1 VIVAYGEDGV
11 SASARPGTSPSVTNH
26 RLTKQ
31 LADLAEPLD
40 DVAEPVQEALNAV
53 PQPVRDVLDGVWL
66 GNPLHPAL
74 TDIPLGAWSAAFVLD
89 LAGSEAADDALAV
102 GILGAVPA
110 ALTGL
115 NDWSHL
121 KDDARRIG
129 IVHALLNSMAL
140 ALNVGSYV
148 ARRDG
153 HRGLGRVLSGVAYAG
168 TLFSAHLGGHLS
180 FGLGVRVNRTAFESP
195 RDRFAPVCEER
206 ELNGGKLVGV
216 ELEGESVVVS
226 RSEETGEVCAIAA
239 TCSHLGGPLAD
250 GKREGDTVVCPWH
263 GSRFDL
269 CSGAVRGGPA
279 VYPQPRY
286 ESRVRAGKV
295 EIRIARE
302 DEE

>member
-1 VIVAYGEDGV
+1 M
-11 SASARPGTSPSVTNH
+11 TNL

-40 DVAEPVQEALNAV
+40 PLAEPVQAAVRAV
-53 PQPVRDVLDGVWL
+53 PKPVCDVLDGVWL

-74 TDIPLGAWSAAFVLD
+74 TDVPLGAWTTALVLD
-89 LAGSEAADDALAV
+89 LAGLEAADDALAV
-102 GILGAVPA
+102 GVLGAVPA

-121 KDDARRIG
+121 KGDSRRIG
-129 IVHALLNSMAL
+129 VVHALLNTMGL
-140 ALNVGSYV
+140 TLNVASLV

-153 HRGLGRVLSGVAYAG
+153 HRGLGRILSGVAYAG

-195 RDRFAPVCEER
+195 RERYAPVCHES
-206 ELNGGKLVGV
+206 ELKGGKLVRV
-216 ELEGESVVVS
+216 ELEGETVVVA
-226 RSEETGEVCAIAA
+226 RSKETDEVCAISAI
-239 TCSHLGGPLAD
+239 CSHLGGPLD
-250 GKREGDTVVCPWH
+250 EGEREGDTVICPWH

-269 CSGAVRGGPA
+269 CSGEVEGGPA

-286 ESRVRAGKV
+286 ETRPRSGKV
-295 EIRIARE
+295 EIRAAR
-302 DEE
+302 D

>member
-1 VIVAYGEDGV
+1 LL
-11 SASARPGTSPSVTNH
+11 NL

-31 LADLAEPLD
+31 VADLAEPLD
-40 DVAEPVQEALNAV
+40 EISEPVQGAVKAV
-53 PQPVRDVLDGVWL
+53 PKPIRDVLDGVWF

-74 TDIPLGAWSAAFVLD
+74 TDVPIGAWSAAFALD
-89 LAGSEAADDALAV
+89 LVGSEAADPALAV
-102 GILGAVPA
+102 GVLAAVPT

-129 IVHALLNSMAL
+129 TVHALVNTAGLT
-140 ALNVGSYV
+140 LNVLSLA
-148 ARRDG
+148 ARRAG
-153 HRGLGRVLSGVAYAG
+153 MRRVGRLLSTAAYGGV
-168 TLFSAHLGGHLS
+168 LFSAHLGGHLS

-195 RDRFAPVCEER
+195 RDRYAPVCDES

-216 ELEGESVVVS
+216 ELEGEAVVVS
-226 RSEETGEVCAIAA
+226 RSAETGEVCAIAA

-250 GKREGDTVVCPWH
+250 GDREGDVVICPWH

-269 CSGAVRGGPA
+269 CTGEVKGGPA

-286 ESRVRAGKV
+286 ETRVRAEKV
-295 EIRIARE
+295 EIRIAKDDKE
-302 DEE
+302 

>member
-1 VIVAYGEDGV
+1 M
-11 SASARPGTSPSVTNH
+11 TNL
-26 RLTKQ
+26 RFTEQ

-40 DVAEPVQEALNAV
+40 EIAEPLQDAVKAL
-53 PQPVRDVLDGVWL
+53 PQPVRNVLDGVWF

-74 TDIPLGAWSAAFVLD
+74 TDVPLGSWTAALVLD
-89 LAGSEAADDALAV
+89 LVGSEAADSALAV
-102 GILGAVPA
+102 GILGAVPT

-121 KDDARRIG
+121 KDDERRIG
-129 IVHALLNSMAL
+129 TVHALLNTIGL
-140 ALNVGSYV
+140 ALNVASLV

-153 HRGLGRVLSGVAYAG
+153 HRRLGRALSGIAYAG
-168 TLFSAHLGGHLS
+168 TAFSAHLGGHLS

-195 RDRFAPVCEER
+195 RERYAPVCDES

-226 RSEETGEVCAIAA
+226 RSDESGEVCAIAA
-239 TCSHLGGPLAD
+239 TCSHMGGPLAD
-250 GKREGDTVVCPWH
+250 GDREGDVVVCPWH

-269 CSGAVRGGPA
+269 CSGEVRGGPA

-286 ESRVRAGKV
+286 EARVRAGKV
-295 EIRIARE
+295 EIRAAQ
-302 DEE
+302 D

>member
-1 VIVAYGEDGV
+1 
-11 SASARPGTSPSVTNH
+11 VTNL

-31 LADLAEPLD
+31 LADFAEPLD
-40 DVAEPVQEALNAV
+40 DYAEPVQEAVNSM
-53 PQPVRDVLDGVWL
+53 PQPVRDVLDGVWF

-74 TDIPLGAWSAAFVLD
+74 TDVPIGAWSAAFALD
-89 LAGSEAADDALAV
+89 LVGSEAADGALAV
-102 GILGAVPA
+102 GIIGAVPA

-129 IVHALLNSMAL
+129 TVHALVNGAALTLNVLSLAARRGGMRNVGRLLSMA
-140 ALNVGSYV
+140 
-148 ARRDG
+148 
-153 HRGLGRVLSGVAYAG
+153 AYGG
-168 TLFSAHLGGHLS
+168 TLFSAHLGGHLT

-195 RDRFAPVCEER
+195 RDRYAPVCEES

-226 RSEETGEVCAIAA
+226 RSEESGEVCAIAA
-239 TCSHLGGPLAD
+239 TCSHLGGPLD
-250 GKREGDTVVCPWH
+250 EGKRDGDIVVCPWH

-269 CSGAVRGGPA
+269 CSGEVQGGPA

-286 ESRVRAGKV
+286 EARVRAEKV
-295 EIRIARE
+295 EIRIAKE
-302 DEE
+302 DNTD

>member
-1 VIVAYGEDGV
+1 
-11 SASARPGTSPSVTNH
+11 VTNL
-26 RLTKQ
+26 RLAKQ

-40 DVAEPVQEALNAV
+40 EVAEPVQEAVQAV
-53 PQPVRDVLDGVWL
+53 PKPVRDALDGVWL

-74 TDIPLGAWSAAFVLD
+74 TDVPLGAWSTAFALD
-89 LAGSEAADDALAV
+89 LVRLRSADDALAV

-129 IVHALLNSMAL
+129 TIHALLNTMGL
-140 ALNVGSYV
+140 ALNVASWV

-153 HRGLGRVLSGVAYAG
+153 HRGLGRTLSGIAYAG
-168 TLFSAHLGGHLS
+168 ALFSAHLGGHLS

-195 RDRFAPVCEER
+195 RDRFAPVCDDS

-226 RSEETGEVCAIAA
+226 RSEETGDACAIAA
-239 TCSHLGGPLAD
+239 TCSHLGGPLD
-250 GKREGDTVVCPWH
+250 KGEREGDTVICPWH

-269 CSGAVRGGPA
+269 CSGEVEGGPA
-279 VYPQPRY
+279 VFPQPRY
-286 ESRVRAGKV
+286 EARVRAGKV
-295 EIRIARE
+295 EIRAAKE
-302 DEE
+302 

>member
-1 VIVAYGEDGV
+1 M
-11 SASARPGTSPSVTNH
+11 TNL

-31 LADLAEPLD
+31 LAELAEPLD
-40 DVAEPVQEALNAV
+40 EIAEPVQDALNAV
-53 PQPVRDVLDGVWL
+53 PQPFRNVLDGVWF

-74 TDIPLGAWSAAFVLD
+74 TDVPLGAWTTALVLD
-89 LAGSEAADDALAV
+89 LVRSEAADGALAV
-102 GILGAVPA
+102 GILGAVPT

-121 KDDARRIG
+121 KNDERRIG
-129 IVHALLNSMAL
+129 TVHALVNTMGL
-140 ALNVGSYV
+140 ALNVASLV

-153 HRGLGRVLSGVAYAG
+153 HRGLGRVLSGIAFAG
-168 TLFSAHLGGHLS
+168 TIFSAHLGGHLS

-195 RDRFAPVCEER
+195 HERYAPVCDET

-226 RSEETGEVCAIAA
+226 RSEESGEVCAIAA
-239 TCSHLGGPLAD
+239 TCSHMGGPLAD
-250 GKREGDTVVCPWH
+250 GDREGDVVVCPWH

-269 CSGAVRGGPA
+269 CSGEVRGGPA

-286 ESRVRAGKV
+286 EARVRAGKV
-295 EIRIARE
+295 EIRAAQN
-302 DEE
+302 

>member
-1 VIVAYGEDGV
+1 MTTTRMAFPAAAVRGREGA
-11 SASARPGTSPSVTNH
+11 VTNL
-26 RLTKQ
+26 RLAKQ
-31 LADLAEPLD
+31 LVDLAEPLD
-40 DVAEPVQEALNAV
+40 PVAEPLQEAVKAV
-53 PQPVRDVLDGVWL
+53 PKPVRDALDGVWL

-74 TDIPLGAWSAAFVLD
+74 TDVPLGAWTTAIALD
-89 LAGSEAADDALAV
+89 LSGSEAADQALGV
-102 GILGAVPA
+102 GILAAVPT

-121 KDDARRIG
+121 KDDSRRIG
-129 IVHALLNSMAL
+129 TVHALLNSMAL
-140 ALNVGSYV
+140 ALNVASYV

-195 RDRFAPVCEER
+195 RDRYAPVCDEAD
-206 ELNGGKLVGV
+206 LNGGKLVGV
-216 ELEGESVVVS
+216 ELEGEAVVIS
-226 RSEETGEVCAIAA
+226 RSEETNEVCAIAA

-250 GKREGDTVVCPWH
+250 GKREGDTVICPWH

-269 CSGAVRGGPA
+269 CSGEVRGGPA

-286 ESRVRAGKV
+286 EARVRAGKV
-295 EIRIARE
+295 EIRIAK
-302 DEE
+302 DDPKD

>member
-1 VIVAYGEDGV
+1 MVAYAQDGV
-11 SASARPGTSPSVTNH
+11 SHPDTAGTRRVMTNL
-26 RLTKQ
+26 RLAKQ
-31 LADLAEPLD
+31 LAELAQPLD
-40 DVAEPVQEALNAV
+40 EVADPVQQAVNAV

-74 TDIPLGAWSAAFVLD
+74 TDVPLGAWTTAVALD
-89 LAGSEAADDALAV
+89 LVCSEAADGALAV

-129 IVHALLNSMAL
+129 IVHALVNTMGL
-140 ALNVGSYV
+140 ALNVASLV

-153 HRGLGRVLSGVAYAG
+153 HRGLGRLLSGVAYAG

-180 FGLGVRVNRTAFESP
+180 YGLGVRVNRTAFESP
-195 RDRFAPVCEER
+195 RDRYAAVCEEK
-206 ELNGGKLVGV
+206 ELDGGKLVGV

-239 TCSHLGGPLAD
+239 TCSHLGGPLDKGARD
-250 GKREGDTVVCPWH
+250 GDTVVCPWH

-269 CSGAVRGGPA
+269 CSGEVRGGPA
-279 VYPQPRY
+279 VFPQPRY
-286 ESRVRAGKV
+286 EARVRAGKV
-295 EIRIARE
+295 EIRAAKN
-302 DEE
+302 

>member
-1 VIVAYGEDGV
+1 M
-11 SASARPGTSPSVTNH
+11 RVTNL

-31 LADLAEPLD
+31 LADLAEPLEEI
-40 DVAEPVQEALNAV
+40 AEPVQDAVNAV
-53 PQPVRDVLDGVWL
+53 PQPVRNVLDGVWF

-74 TDIPLGAWSAAFVLD
+74 TDVPIGAWSAAFVLD
-89 LAGSEAADDALAV
+89 LARSPAADQALGV
-102 GILGAVPA
+102 GILGAVPT

-121 KDDARRIG
+121 KDDSRRIG
-129 IVHALLNSMAL
+129 TVHALVNSMAL
-140 ALNVGSYV
+140 ALNVASYV

-195 RDRFAPVCEER
+195 RERFAPVCDEGA
-206 ELNGGKLVGV
+206 LNGGKLVGV
-216 ELEGESVVVS
+216 ELEGETVVVS

-250 GKREGDTVVCPWH
+250 GKRDGDTVICPWH

-269 CSGAVRGGPA
+269 CSGEVQGGPA
-279 VYPQPRY
+279 VFPQPRY
-286 ESRVRAGKV
+286 EARVRAERV
-295 EIRIARE
+295 EIRAAK
-302 DEE
+302 D

>member
-1 VIVAYGEDGV
+1 
-11 SASARPGTSPSVTNH
+11 VTNL
-26 RLTKQ
+26 RFAKQ

-40 DVAEPVQEALNAV
+40 EITDPVQEAVNAV

-74 TDIPLGAWSAAFVLD
+74 TDVPLGAWTAAFALD
-89 LAGSEAADDALAV
+89 FVGSEAADGALAV

-115 NDWSHL
+115 NDWGHL
-121 KDDARRIG
+121 KEDARRIG
-129 IVHALLNSMAL
+129 TVHALVNSMAL
-140 ALNVGSYV
+140 ALNLASLV

-153 HRGLGRVLSGVAYAG
+153 HRGLGRLLSGVAYAG
-168 TLFSAHLGGHLS
+168 AAFSAHLGGHLS
-180 FGLGVRVNRTAFESP
+180 FGLGVRVNRTAFASP
-195 RDRFAPVCEER
+195 RDRYAPVCEEDD
-206 ELNGGKLVGV
+206 LNGGKLVGV

-239 TCSHLGGPLAD
+239 TCSHLGGPLD
-250 GKREGDTVVCPWH
+250 EGKRDGDIVVCPWH

-269 CSGAVRGGPA
+269 CSGEVRGGPA

-286 ESRVRAGKV
+286 EARVRAGKV
-295 EIRIARE
+295 EIRIAK
-302 DEE
+302 DDKP

>member
-1 VIVAYGEDGV
+1 M
-11 SASARPGTSPSVTNH
+11 TNL

-40 DVAEPVQEALNAV
+40 EMAEPVQSAVKAV
-53 PQPVRDVLDGVWL
+53 PQPVRNLLDGVWF

-74 TDIPLGAWSAAFVLD
+74 TDVPIGAWSAAFALD
-89 LAGSEAADDALAV
+89 LVGSDAADGALAV
-102 GILGAVPA
+102 GVLGAVPT

-129 IVHALLNSMAL
+129 TIHALVNTAGLT
-140 ALNVGSYV
+140 LNVLSLA
-148 ARRDG
+148 ARRG
-153 HRGLGRVLSGVAYAG
+153 GMRRTGRLLSMVAYGG

-195 RDRFAPVCEER
+195 RDRYAPVCDEE
-206 ELNGGKLVGV
+206 ELNGGTLVGV

-226 RSEETGEVCAIAA
+226 RSKESGEICAIAA

-250 GKREGDTVVCPWH
+250 GDREGDTVICPWH

-269 CSGAVRGGPA
+269 CSGEVQGGPA

-286 ESRVRAGKV
+286 ETRVRSGKV
-295 EIRIARE
+295 EIRIA
-302 DEE
+302 

>member
-1 VIVAYGEDGV
+1 MILADGQDGV
-11 SASARPGTSPSVTNH
+11 SGSVCPGTRGTVTNL
-26 RLTKQ
+26 RLTRQ

-40 DVAEPVQEALNAV
+40 SVAEPVQDAVRAV
-53 PQPVRDVLDGVWL
+53 PQPVRNVLDGVWF

-74 TDIPLGAWSAAFVLD
+74 TDVPLGAWTAALVLD
-89 LAGSEAADDALAV
+89 LAGSEAADQALAV

-121 KDDARRIG
+121 KDEARRLG
-129 IVHALLNSMAL
+129 TVHALVNTMGL
-140 ALNVGSYV
+140 ALNVASYV

-153 HRGLGRVLSGVAYAG
+153 HRGLGRALSGIAYAG
-168 TLFSAHLGGHLS
+168 AAFSAHLGGHLS

-195 RDRFAPVCEER
+195 RDRYAPVCDES
-206 ELNGGKLVGV
+206 ELNGGALVGV

-226 RSEETGEVCAIAA
+226 RSVETGEVCAIAA
-239 TCSHLGGPLAD
+239 TCSHLGGPLAEGD
-250 GKREGDTVVCPWH
+250 RDGDTVVCPWH

-269 CSGAVRGGPA
+269 CTGEVQAGPA

-286 ESRVRAGKV
+286 ETRVRSGRV
-295 EIRIARE
+295 EIRIAP
-302 DEE
+302 D

>member
-1 VIVAYGEDGV
+1 M
-11 SASARPGTSPSVTNH
+11 TSL

-40 DVAEPVQEALNAV
+40 EVAAPVQEAVSSV
-53 PQPVRDVLDGVWL
+53 PKPIRDVLDGVWF

-74 TDIPLGAWSAAFVLD
+74 TDVPIGAWTAAFALD
-89 LAGSEAADDALAV
+89 LARSESADAALTV

-129 IVHALLNSMAL
+129 TVHALVNTAGLT
-140 ALNVGSYV
+140 LNVLSLA
-148 ARRDG
+148 ARRGG
-153 HRGLGRVLSGVAYAG
+153 HRGLGRALSMLAYGGA
-168 TLFSAHLGGHLS
+168 LFSAHLGGHLS

-195 RDRFAPVCEER
+195 RDRYAPVCDEE

-216 ELEGESVVVS
+216 ELEGEAVVVS
-226 RSEETGEVCAIAA
+226 RSEESGEVCAIAA
-239 TCSHLGGPLAD
+239 TCSHLGGPLD
-250 GKREGDTVVCPWH
+250 QGSREGDTVVCPWH

-269 CSGAVRGGPA
+269 CSGEVRGGPA

-286 ESRVRAGKV
+286 EARVRSGKV
-295 EIRIARE
+295 EIRIAKE
-302 DEE
+302 DKP

>member
-1 VIVAYGEDGV
+1 M
-11 SASARPGTSPSVTNH
+11 TNL

-40 DVAEPVQEALNAV
+40 DLADPVQEAVNSV
-53 PQPVRDVLDGVWL
+53 PRPVRDVLDGVWF

-74 TDIPLGAWSAAFVLD
+74 TDVPLGAWTAAFALD
-89 LAGSEAADDALAV
+89 LVGSESADGALTV

-129 IVHALLNSMAL
+129 TVHALVNSTGL
-140 ALNVGSYV
+140 VLNVLSLA
-148 ARRDG
+148 ARRGG
-153 HRGLGRVLSGVAYAG
+153 HRGRGRFLSTVAYGGA
-168 TLFSAHLGGHLS
+168 LFSAHLGGHLS

-195 RDRFAPVCEER
+195 RDRYAPVCDEK
-206 ELNGGKLVGV
+206 ELNGAKLVGV

-226 RSEETGEVCAIAA
+226 RSEAGGEICAIAA
-239 TCSHLGGPLAD
+239 TCSHLGGPLD
-250 GKREGDTVVCPWH
+250 EGERDGDTVTCPWH

-269 CSGAVRGGPA
+269 CTGEVQGGPA

-286 ESRVRAGKV
+286 ETRVRSGKV
-295 EIRIARE
+295 EIRIAKE
-302 DEE
+302 DDKD

>member
-1 VIVAYGEDGV
+1 
-11 SASARPGTSPSVTNH
+11 VTNL

-31 LADLAEPLD
+31 VADLAEPLD
-40 DVAEPVQEALNAV
+40 EFAQPVQEAVNAV
-53 PQPVRDVLDGVWL
+53 PQPVRDFLDGVWF

-74 TDIPLGAWSAAFVLD
+74 TDVPLGAWTAAFALD
-89 LAGSEAADDALAV
+89 LVGSEAADGALTV

-129 IVHALLNSMAL
+129 IVHALVNTAGLT
-140 ALNVGSYV
+140 LNVLSLA
-148 ARRDG
+148 ARRG
-153 HRGLGRVLSGVAYAG
+153 GMRNVGRLLSMTAYGGA
-168 TLFSAHLGGHLS
+168 LFSAHLGGHLS

-195 RDRFAPVCEER
+195 RERYAPVCEEE

-216 ELEGESVVVS
+216 ELDGESVVVS
-226 RSEETGEVCAIAA
+226 RSEESGEVCAIAA
-239 TCSHLGGPLAD
+239 TCSHLGGPLD
-250 GKREGDTVVCPWH
+250 QGDREGDTVTCPWH

-269 CSGAVRGGPA
+269 CTGEVQGGPA

-286 ESRVRAGKV
+286 EARLRSGKV
-295 EIRIARE
+295 EIRIAKE
-302 DEE
+302 DKA